1 VSQNAGITINITL
14 MVRIIEWAFYVETAL
29 RGFDLAFHLTDD
41 PPKHRTDDTNA
52 DAVKTWQLN

>member
-1 VSQNAGITINITL
+1 